1 MNKAKYKQIPID
13 IVIASLTALAVV
25 GIVGLTLHIVK
36 SILT

>member
-36 SILT
+36 SIIL